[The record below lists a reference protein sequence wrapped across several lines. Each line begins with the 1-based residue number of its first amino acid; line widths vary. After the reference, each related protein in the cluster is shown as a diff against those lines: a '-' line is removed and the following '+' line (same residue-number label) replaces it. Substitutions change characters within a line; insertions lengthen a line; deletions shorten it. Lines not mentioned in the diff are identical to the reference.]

1 MADSMNSGD
10 NDPNRVRA
18 ASRPDPDAHGQASLL
33 IVESLLHGMIE
44 KRLLTVEEAVEI
56 MTAACEVK
64 EEIASASVESDDAAQ
79 HSLDLIARITASL
92 KIDQG
97 SQRGEEAPRLDIR

>member
-1 MADSMNSGD
+1 MNSGD
-10 NDPNRVRA
+10 NDPNRVRE

-64 EEIASASVESDDAAQ
+64 EEIASESVESVDTAE

-92 KIDQG
+92 KIDEGPQDG
-97 SQRGEEAPRLDIR
+97 AVLPHLDIQ

>member
-1 MADSMNSGD
+1 MNSGD

-56 MTAACEVK
+56 MTSACEVK
-64 EEIASASVESDDAAQ
+64 EEIASQSIESDDAAE
-79 HSLDLIARITASL
+79 HSLNLIARITASL

-97 SQRGEEAPRLDIR
+97 SEGGTEVPPSDTR